1 MMEGIKKV
9 MHPDAVKPH
18 WVQLGRVHAYYIGAQ
33 VAGTG
38 TLSPVGTK
46 PTTYTWAIDERGET
60 GTYKGLGNA
69 KRKVELKI
77 FEQRLDSREAKRK
90 GKHDG

>member
-1 MMEGIKKV
+1 MTEGIKKV
-9 MHPDAVKPH
+9 THPDAVKPH

-33 VAGTG
+33 VAGTV

-46 PTTYTWAIDERGET
+46 PTTYTWAIDGRGET

-69 KRKVELKI
+69 KRRVELKV
-77 FEQRLDSREAKRK
+77 FELYLERK
-90 GKHDG
+90 LRYDG